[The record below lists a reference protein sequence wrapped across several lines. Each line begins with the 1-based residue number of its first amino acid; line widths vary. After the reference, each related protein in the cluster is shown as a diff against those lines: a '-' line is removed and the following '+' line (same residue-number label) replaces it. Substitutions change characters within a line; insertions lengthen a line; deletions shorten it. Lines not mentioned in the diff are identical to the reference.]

1 MDESARAA
9 AAAMD
14 AADPLADRR
23 ALFRLPEGLVYL
35 DGNSLGALPLSA
47 EQRVAEAVSGA
58 WGRRLIRGWNADGWL
73 DLPARTG
80 DRIARLVGAAPG
92 STLCCDSTSVN
103 IFKLLAAALAM
114 RPERDVILSERGNF
128 PTDLH
133 VAEGLIALTGRG
145 KLRLVERADIPEAL
159 GPDVAVAML
168 TQVDYR
174 SGDKLDLAQTT
185 RAVHGAGAVMLWDLA
200 HSAGAF
206 EVDLAASRAEF
217 AVGCGYKYLNGGP
230 GAPAFAYVRPDLAEA
245 VRPALS
251 GWMGHAAPFDFE
263 PGYRPAAGVDRLRV
277 GTPPILSMTA
287 LHAALEAFEGVD
299 MAEAEAKGRALA
311 DFFIA
316 EVERQAPPD
325 ALRLVSPR
333 DGARRGP
340 QAAFATPNGYA
351 VMQTLIAE
359 GVIGDFRAPDILRF
373 GFAPLYT
380 RFTDA
385 AQAATLLADI
395 LATGR
400 WDRPERHVRAAV
412 T

>member
-1 MDESARAA
+1 
-9 AAAMD
+9 MD

-23 ALFRLPEGLVYL
+23 ALFRLPEDVVYL
-35 DGNSLGALPLSA
+35 DGNSLGALPLAA
-47 EQRVAEAVSGA
+47 ERRIAEAVSGE
-58 WGRRLIRGWNADGWL
+58 WGESLIRSWNAHGWL

-80 DRIARLVGAAPG
+80 DRIARLIGAAPG
-92 STLCCDSTSVN
+92 STLCCDSTSIN

-114 RPERDVILSERGNF
+114 RPGRDVILSERGNF

-133 VAEGLIALTGRG
+133 VAEGLLGLIGRG
-145 KLRLVERADIPEAL
+145 RLHLVARADIAGAL
-159 GPDVAVAML
+159 GPEVAVAML

-174 SGDKLDLAQTT
+174 SGCRLDLDETT
-185 RAVHGAGAVMLWDLA
+185 RAVHDAGAVMLWDLA

-206 EVDLAASRAEF
+206 RVDLATSRAEF

-230 GAPAFAYVRPDLAEA
+230 GAPAFAYVRPDLADDVA
-245 VRPALS
+245 PALS

-263 PGYRPAAGVDRLRV
+263 PGYRPAPGVDRLRV

-299 MAEAEAKGRALA
+299 MAQVEAKGRALV

-316 EVERQAPPD
+316 EVERLAPPG
-325 ALRLVSPR
+325 ALSLVSPR

-351 VMQTLIAE
+351 VMQTLIAD

-380 RFTDA
+380 RFVDA
-385 AQAATLLADI
+385 AQAAALLADI

-400 WDRPERHVRAAV
+400 WDRPGNHVRAAV